1 MRRWRWTAALVAPWI
16 GACYGYYQ
24 PAAPSPV
31 VGTHIALTL
40 NDAGSASLARLV
52 GPAAEVL
59 EGELTQD
66 TGASV
71 VLAMTRVRQH
81 NGAETT
87 WKGEAVTVDKSLVS
101 STRERRFSRG
111 RTAAAATLVT
121 VALTAAVKGFAGNG
135 AGKLP
140 GAPPPGGGSK

>member
-1 MRRWRWTAALVAPWI
+1 MRGCRWTAVLVTPWM

-31 VGTHIALTL
+31 VGTHVALTL

-59 EGELTQD
+59 EGELRQD

-101 STRERRFSRG
+101 STRVRQFSAG
-111 RTAAAATLVT
+111 RTTLAVGLVTTALAAAIQA
-121 VALTAAVKGFAGNG
+121 FAGNG

-140 GAPPPGGGSK
+140 GTPPPGGSTK